1 MVLVFIAMLP
11 TILLVISL
19 IVTTSLFFMKIMKG
33 KEFNKAVLLS
43 FLVPGLGITYLG
55 AKLKG
60 ILWYLVHF
68 VALVITLLLN
78 HYFKFNDRFLGGI
91 IVVPFFIQMYV
102 TAVDYK
108 NLYGDLASWRN
119 GK

>member
-33 KEFNKAVLLS
+33 KEFNKAILLS
-43 FLVPGLGITYLG
+43 FIVPGLGIAYLG

-68 VALVITLLLN
+68 VAVVSALLLN
-78 HYFKFNDRFLGGI
+78 HYSEFNDRFLGAVI
-91 IVVPFFIQMYV
+91 MLPFFIQMYV
-102 TAVDYK
+102 TAIDYK
-108 NLYGDLASWRN
+108 KHYGDLASWRN